1 MTREEM
7 QELARLVVKYMFEEI
22 NSQAK
27 DNDALLKDII
37 DKDDII
43 KEIERLQ
50 HLVLECEKTEEYEQ
64 AIHYMD
70 KITALEQILK
80 SKL

>member
-1 MTREEM
+1 MTKEEM
-7 QELARLVVKYMFEEI
+7 HELAALIVKLMFEEI
-22 NSQAK
+22 ESQSK

-43 KEIERLQ
+43 REIERLQ

-64 AIHYMD
+64 AIQYMD

>member
-1 MTREEM
+1 MTKKEM
-7 QELARLVVKYMFEEI
+7 QELAELIAKLMFEQI
-22 NSQAK
+22 DAQSKQ
-27 DNDALLKDII
+27 NDSLLKDII

-50 HLVLECEKTEEYEQ
+50 HLVLECEKTEDYEE
-64 AIHYMD
+64 AIQYMD
-70 KITALEQILK
+70 KITALEELLK

>member
-7 QELARLVVKYMFEEI
+7 QELARLIVKYMFEEI
-22 NSQAK
+22 DSQAK
-27 DNDALLKDII
+27 NNDALLRDII

-50 HLVLECEKTEEYEQ
+50 HLVLECEKTEDYET

-70 KITALEQILK
+70 KITALEALLK

>member
-1 MTREEM
+1 MTKEEM
-7 QELARLVVKYMFEEI
+7 HELATLIVKLMFEEI
-22 NSQAK
+22 ESQSK
-27 DNDALLKDII
+27 DNDTLLKDII

-50 HLVLECEKTEEYEQ
+50 YLVLECEKTEEYET
-64 AIHYMD
+64 AIQYMD

>member
-1 MTREEM
+1 M
-7 QELARLVVKYMFEEI
+7 QELAELIVKLMFEQI
-22 NSQAK
+22 DAQSKQ
-27 DNDALLKDII
+27 NDSLLKDII

-50 HLVLECEKTEEYEQ
+50 HLVLDCEKTEKYEE
-64 AIHYMD
+64 AIQYMD
-70 KITALEQILK
+70 KITALEELLK

>member
-22 NSQAK
+22 DSQAK
-27 DNDALLKDII
+27 NNDALLRDII

-50 HLVLECEKTEEYEQ
+50 HLVLECEKTEDYET
-64 AIHYMD
+64 AIQYMD
-70 KITALEQILK
+70 KITALEALLK

>member
-1 MTREEM
+1 MTEKEM
-7 QELARLVVKYMFEEI
+7 QELAKTIVKYMFEEI
-22 NSQAK
+22 DAQAK
-27 DNDALLKDII
+27 ANDHVLRDII

-50 HLVLECEKTEEYEQ
+50 HLVLECEKTEQYEE
-64 AIHYMD
+64 AIEYMD
-70 KITALEQILK
+70 KITALEELLK

>member
-1 MTREEM
+1 MTKKEM
-7 QELARLVVKYMFEEI
+7 QELAELIAKLMFEQI
-22 NSQAK
+22 DAQSKQ
-27 DNDALLKDII
+27 NDSLLKDII

-50 HLVLECEKTEEYEQ
+50 YLVLECEKTEDYEE
-64 AIHYMD
+64 AIQYMD
-70 KITALEQILK
+70 KITALEELLK

>member
-70 KITALEQILK
+70 KITSLEQILK

>member
-1 MTREEM
+1 MTNEEM
-7 QELARLVVKYMFEEI
+7 HKLATLIVKLMFEEI
-22 NSQAK
+22 ESQSK

-43 KEIERLQ
+43 REIERLQ
-50 HLVLECEKTEEYEQ
+50 HLVLECEKTEEYER
-64 AIHYMD
+64 AIQYMD

-80 SKL
+80 GKL

>member
-1 MTREEM
+1 MTKEEM
-7 QELARLVVKYMFEEI
+7 RELAELIVKLMFEEI
-22 NSQAK
+22 NKQSK
-27 DNDALLKDII
+27 NNDSLLKDII

-43 KEIERLQ
+43 KEIELLQ

-64 AIHYMD
+64 AIMYMD
-70 KITALEQILK
+70 KITALEQLLK

>member
-22 NSQAK
+22 NSQSKA
-27 DNDALLKDII
+27 NDALLRDII

-50 HLVLECEKTEEYEQ
+50 HLVLECEKNEDYET
-64 AIHYMD
+64 AIVYMD
-70 KITALEQILK
+70 KITALEELLK

>member
-1 MTREEM
+1 MTKKEM
-7 QELARLVVKYMFEEI
+7 QELAELIVKLMFEQI
-22 NSQAK
+22 DAQSKQ
-27 DNDALLKDII
+27 NDSLLKDII

-50 HLVLECEKTEEYEQ
+50 HLVLDCEKTEKYEE
-64 AIHYMD
+64 AIQYMD
-70 KITALEQILK
+70 KITALEELLK

>member
-1 MTREEM
+1 MTKEEM
-7 QELARLVVKYMFEEI
+7 RELAELIVKLMFEEI
-22 NSQAK
+22 NKQSK
-27 DNDALLKDII
+27 DNDSLLKDII

-64 AIHYMD
+64 AIMYMD
-70 KITALEQILK
+70 KITALEQLLK

>member
-1 MTREEM
+1 MTKEEM
-7 QELARLVVKYMFEEI
+7 HELAELIVKLMFEEI
-22 NSQAK
+22 ESQSK
-27 DNDALLKDII
+27 DNNALLKDII

-43 KEIERLQ
+43 REIERLQ
-50 HLVLECEKTEEYEQ
+50 HLVLECEKTEEYEE

>member
-22 NSQAK
+22 DSQAK
-27 DNDALLKDII
+27 NNDALLRDII
-37 DKDDII
+37 NKDDII

-50 HLVLECEKTEEYEQ
+50 HLVLECEKTEDYET

-70 KITALEQILK
+70 KITSLEALLK

>member
-22 NSQAK
+22 DSQAK
-27 DNDALLKDII
+27 NNDALLRDII

-50 HLVLECEKTEEYEQ
+50 HLVLECEKTEDYET

-70 KITALEQILK
+70 KITALEALLK

>member
-7 QELARLVVKYMFEEI
+7 QELARLIVKYMFEEI
-22 NSQAK
+22 DSQAK
-27 DNDALLKDII
+27 NNDALLRDII

-50 HLVLECEKTEEYEQ
+50 HLVLECEKTEDYET

-70 KITALEQILK
+70 KITSLEALLK

>member
-1 MTREEM
+1 MTKKEM
-7 QELARLVVKYMFEEI
+7 QELAELIVKLMFEQI
-22 NSQAK
+22 DAQSKQ
-27 DNDALLKDII
+27 NDSLLKDII

-50 HLVLECEKTEEYEQ
+50 YLVLECEKTEDYEE
-64 AIHYMD
+64 AIQYMD
-70 KITALEQILK
+70 KITALEELLK

>member
-22 NSQAK
+22 DSQSKAN
-27 DNDALLKDII
+27 DNLLRDII

-50 HLVLECEKTEEYEQ
+50 HLVLECEKSESYEE
-64 AIHYMD
+64 AILYMD
-70 KITALEQILK
+70 KITALVNLLK

>member
-50 HLVLECEKTEEYEQ
+50 YLVLECEKTEEYEQ

>member
-7 QELARLVVKYMFEEI
+7 KELARLVVKYMFEEI
-22 NSQAK
+22 DSQAK
-27 DNDALLKDII
+27 NNDALLRDII

-50 HLVLECEKTEEYEQ
+50 HLVLECEKTEDYET

-70 KITALEQILK
+70 KITALEALLK

>member
-1 MTREEM
+1 MTKEEM
-7 QELARLVVKYMFEEI
+7 HELATLIVKLMFEEI
-22 NSQAK
+22 ESQSK
-27 DNDALLKDII
+27 DNDTLLKDII

-50 HLVLECEKTEEYEQ
+50 HLVLECEKTEDYEE
-64 AIHYMD
+64 AIQYMD

>member
-22 NSQAK
+22 DSQAK
-27 DNDALLKDII
+27 NNDALLRDII

-50 HLVLECEKTEEYEQ
+50 HLVLECEKTEDYET
-64 AIHYMD
+64 AIHYLD
-70 KITALEQILK
+70 KITALEALLK

>member
-43 KEIERLQ
+43 REIERLQ
-50 HLVLECEKTEEYEQ
+50 HLVLECEKTEEYET
-64 AIHYMD
+64 AIQYMD

>member
-1 MTREEM
+1 M

-22 NSQAK
+22 DSQAK
-27 DNDALLKDII
+27 NNDALLRDII

-50 HLVLECEKTEEYEQ
+50 HLVLECEKTEDYET

-70 KITALEQILK
+70 KITALEALLK

>member
-1 MTREEM
+1 M
-7 QELARLVVKYMFEEI
+7 QELAELIVKLMFEQI
-22 NSQAK
+22 DAQSKQ
-27 DNDALLKDII
+27 NDGLLKDII

-50 HLVLECEKTEEYEQ
+50 YLVLECEKTEQYEE
-64 AIHYMD
+64 AIEYMD
-70 KITALEQILK
+70 KITALEELLK